1 MPDLAL
7 LQRQYDQLKGKRDGL
22 DHQLATAHRDLAHA
36 AQEVM
41 AADTALALLHTVRDE
56 TTARMQGTVA
66 ELCTDGLRIVFGD
79 PELRLEIRS
88 VERRGV
94 VEADLVLVRDGLETS
109 PLEGNGGGL
118 VADAAAM
125 MRLVLVRLLSLR
137 GIMPLLVMDEPF
149 AALSEDRREAMAET
163 LFQVAREL
171 GIQVLTVTHAD
182 EFALG
187 SVYRVEWADRSRVRA
202 AVRLLGKAEAD
213 DAG

>member
-7 LQRQYDQLKGKRDGL
+7 LQRQYHVLKGRRDLL
-22 DHQLATAHRDLAHA
+22 DEQVATATRELATASR
-36 AQEVM
+36 EVL

-66 ELCTDGLRIVFGD
+66 ELCTDGLRVVFGD

-94 VEADLVLVRDGLETS
+94 VESDLVLVRDGLETS

-163 LFQVAREL
+163 LYQIAQAL

-187 SVYRVEWADRSRVRA
+187 NVYRVEWADRSRVRA
-202 AVRLLGKAEAD
+202 AVKLVGRAD
-213 DAG
+213 DEG